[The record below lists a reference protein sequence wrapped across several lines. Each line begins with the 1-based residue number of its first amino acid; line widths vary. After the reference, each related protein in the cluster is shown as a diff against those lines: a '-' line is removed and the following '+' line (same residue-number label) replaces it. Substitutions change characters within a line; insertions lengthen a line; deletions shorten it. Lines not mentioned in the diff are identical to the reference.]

1 MRKAMSILL
10 PFLSLALGRPG
21 GGVGDGSD
29 GVMVAGLLPQLS
41 DSLLCG
47 SCLTGVNEAG

>member
-1 MRKAMSILL
+1 MRKVMTILL
-10 PFLSLALGRPG
+10 PLLSLALGRPG
-21 GGVGDGSD
+21 GGRGVSD
-29 GVMVAGLLPQLS
+29 GVMVTGLPRLS